1 MVLTRSH
8 KLQKIKINVVAGAV
22 EVNQVKYLGVL
33 IDNQLKWQQQLDHVC
48 KKLACASYALLKLR
62 AFSPIS
68 TLKTVHYALVHP
80 HLSYGLACWSNATK
94 TSLKKITILQN
105 KIVWLMTYS
114 DQRTPASGLY
124 KSLQILALDNM
135 IKLTLIT
142 IAHLFHHKTLPNF
155 LTTYLNIW
163 KHRIVTILEFAL
175 IKISLNHQ

>member
-8 KLQKIKINVVAGAV
+8 ELQKIKINVAAGAA
-22 EVNQVKYLGVL
+22 EEANQVKYLGVL
-33 IDNQLKWQQQLDHVC
+33 IDNKLKWQQQLDHVC

-68 TLKTVHYALVHP
+68 TLKTVYYPLVHP

-94 TSLKKITILQN
+94 KSNIKIIILQN
-105 KIVWLMTYS
+105 KIVRLMTYS

-135 IKLTLIT
+135 IKLTLNT
-142 IAHLFHHKTLPNF
+142 IAHSFHHKTLPKIFDNLF
-155 LTTYLNIW
+155 KYLKTSHSHNT
-163 KHRIVTILEFAL
+163 RIR
-175 IKISLNHQ
+175 SN